1 MDVNTLYRHNYSQ
14 VVRDA
19 LVNYTGPYSL
29 TVEDQRGVAML
40 VLALP
45 ASKQGY
51 FKVDSRTLR
60 IGNEDIPI
68 RVQYTYV
75 PMSLL

>member
-19 LVNYTGPYSL
+19 LINYTGPYSL
-29 TVEDQRGVAML
+29 TVEQGGGQAVL
-40 VLALP
+40 VISFP
-45 ASKQGY
+45 PTVQGY
-51 FKVDSRTLR
+51 LSIDSRTLR

-68 RVQYTYV
+68 RVQYTFV

>member
-19 LVNYTGPYSL
+19 LINYTGPYSL
-29 TVEDQRGVAML
+29 SVEDEKGTAVL
-40 VLALP
+40 VLNLP
-45 ASKQGY
+45 AAKQGY

-68 RVQYTYV
+68 RVQFTYV

>member
-14 VVRDA
+14 VVRDS
-19 LVNYTGPYSL
+19 LINYTGPYSL
-29 TVEDQRGVAML
+29 SVEDEEGSAVL
-40 VLALP
+40 VLDLP
-45 ASKQGY
+45 PSRQGC
-51 FKVDSRTLR
+51 FRVDSHTMR

-68 RVQYTYV
+68 RVLYTYI